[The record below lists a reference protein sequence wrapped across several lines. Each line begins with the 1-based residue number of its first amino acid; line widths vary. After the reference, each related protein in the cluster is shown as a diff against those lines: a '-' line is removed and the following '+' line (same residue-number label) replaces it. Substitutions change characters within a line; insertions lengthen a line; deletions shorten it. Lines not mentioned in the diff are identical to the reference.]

1 MKPDQ
6 PARPAIPQARAESGK
21 AEHGREGRD
30 RTLRQNEPVAGSD
43 VRIEAAAATEDGA
56 IDGDARSAV
65 VAERQP
71 GAVWRHGLELQAEV
85 LGLTHR
91 TKAVEQR
98 AGGPDAETRF
108 SDGNVGGCSFRDAFA
123 HRRCVFPVNGWYEW
137 QRRGGAKIPH
147 LIDREDGGTVHLAG
161 IWETWTSGDGS
172 DGFAVLTTEP
182 RLEIAAVHDRQ
193 PAVLDI
199 EQVQE
204 WLCPGTGRNRLRELA
219 GQRSTERF
227 RIRRVS
233 RAVNNRRNDS
243 PDLLATAG

>member
-1 MKPDQ
+1 MC
-6 PARPAIPQARAESGK
+6 ARIIQTTEVQLLKGIY
-21 AEHGREGRD
+21 E
-30 RTLRQNEPVAGSD
+30 
-43 VRIEAAAATEDGA
+43 IEAHPDDVAPRLVVTD
-56 IDGDARSAV
+56 DVAV
-65 VAERQP
+65 
-71 GAVWRHGLELQAEV
+71 
-85 LGLTHR
+85 
-91 TKAVEQR
+91 
-98 AGGPDAETRF
+98 AETRF
-108 SDGNVGGCSFRDAFA
+108 SDGNVVGGCSFRDAFA

-137 QRRGGAKIPH
+137 QQRGGAKIPH

-219 GQRSTERF
+219 GQLSTERF